1 MNPIRQIFRSLF
13 VGLVALA
20 LCVTSQAAPKATVS
34 LDRTTMN
41 VGEGVE
47 LTINVDGA
55 TEIEPPN
62 EILVDGLEVRYRG
75 FSRRFQTGTGG
86 TSFSVELKYL
96 VDAKKAGT
104 FTIPPVEFNA
114 GGETVRTQA
123 VALTV
128 EAPSATPSAD
138 GKRPANEVAFAELVV
153 PKNTAYIGET
163 IPIEFRLYVDSRT
176 RLELEGPPTVE
187 GEGFTK
193 IKFPNPRQEQS
204 RRDGREYNV
213 IVFRTAVTP
222 SRAGKISLGPSNIIF
237 QAQVPRAQRNRGRSA
252 FQDIFGDDMFS
263 DPFFA
268 QRQRIT
274 ATAPAS
280 EIDVKPLPVA
290 NRPSAFAGAV
300 GQFKLNATGNPG
312 KVQLGDPV
320 TMKIT
325 VSGRGSFDRVAAPEL
340 VDPAGW
346 HAYPAKGDLQADDEL
361 AISGSKT
368 FEMAVVPE
376 TKKVEMPRFAFVYF
390 DPAAAKYVTLNSER
404 TPLVVEGSAPPPPP
418 VAKKGL
424 SVTEASPSASSGPE
438 PTPPVPTD
446 IVGLRYDAGRPG
458 ADFTPLYERRGFLL
472 AQAVPTAG
480 LLAIFLMRRLGK
492 DERARRVAA
501 SRKRRAEHWRN
512 LRAAT
517 GQAAFFT
524 AAMQVVQ
531 AATAL
536 TSEVPEGAV
545 DAAVAKSS
553 RPLDDETAAVID
565 DVFHARG
572 ELVYAG
578 SQRSEEN
585 VSPEIRTRVLAGL
598 ERFERT
604 HAKS

>member
-1 MNPIRQIFRSLF
+1 MNPIRQIFRPLF

-280 EIDVKPLPVA
+280 EIDVKP
-290 NRPSAFAGAV
+290 
-300 GQFKLNATGNPG
+300 
-312 KVQLGDPV
+312 
-320 TMKIT
+320 
-325 VSGRGSFDRVAAPEL
+325 
-340 VDPAGW
+340 
-346 HAYPAKGDLQADDEL
+346 
-361 AISGSKT
+361 
-368 FEMAVVPE
+368 
-376 TKKVEMPRFAFVYF
+376 
-390 DPAAAKYVTLNSER
+390 
-404 TPLVVEGSAPPPPP
+404 
-418 VAKKGL
+418 
-424 SVTEASPSASSGPE
+424 
-438 PTPPVPTD
+438 
-446 IVGLRYDAGRPG
+446 
-458 ADFTPLYERRGFLL
+458 
-472 AQAVPTAG
+472 
-480 LLAIFLMRRLGK
+480 
-492 DERARRVAA
+492 
-501 SRKRRAEHWRN
+501 
-512 LRAAT
+512 
-517 GQAAFFT
+517 
-524 AAMQVVQ
+524 
-531 AATAL
+531 
-536 TSEVPEGAV
+536 
-545 DAAVAKSS
+545 
-553 RPLDDETAAVID
+553 
-565 DVFHARG
+565 
-572 ELVYAG
+572 
-578 SQRSEEN
+578 
-585 VSPEIRTRVLAGL
+585 
-598 ERFERT
+598 
-604 HAKS
+604 